1 MAKISSQDL
10 FELKQIAVEALSKNI
25 DFLPQ
30 NFYMAA
36 FDLNNLPG
44 IGLVSGS
51 VGQDE
56 ATQRHLSRQISEA
69 QGSTVADGSFT
80 VQMDQHVKCTLVFE
94 GSPAPFQAI
103 FNKWLNQLPA
113 STIMDHQP
121 AFLTTMTQVN
131 GLGLYVTNTLQV
143 AYRLGQQSHIEAAEV
158 LADFVSFYKREVF
171 ESANDKRTTRYA
183 GEIDLGNNSMNISI
197 IRILAAIKHNYTDSQ
212 VITVHLPKEH
222 QNKEVFNK
230 LCASF
235 HLMNFDK
242 VPGRCIQMR
251 TEDDQLVM
259 EQVLD
264 KNFSLFFSRVGNW
277 IDYSITPNTPFGAE
291 LLAIL
296 DPEFEN

>member
-131 GLGLYVTNTLQV
+131 DLGLYVTNTLQV